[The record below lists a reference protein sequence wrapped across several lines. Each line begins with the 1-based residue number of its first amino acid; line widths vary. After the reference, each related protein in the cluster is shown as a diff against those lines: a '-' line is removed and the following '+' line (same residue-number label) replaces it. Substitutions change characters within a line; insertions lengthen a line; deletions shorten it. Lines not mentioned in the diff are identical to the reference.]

1 MEFLTNTNF
10 EFINKRKTAAMIS
23 AAVILIGLFSILF
36 HKGLNYSIDFR
47 GGSLLELRF
56 DEPIPVDEL
65 RASVAKTDVGT
76 FEIQEFGA
84 PNEVLIRVEKSDA
97 SGDLGPKILGRF
109 SEDFPGNGAEL
120 RREETVGPRIGKE
133 LRGQAF
139 LAIVFSI
146 IGILIYIS
154 WRFEFRFAVA
164 AVVALVHDV
173 LVTLGFFSL
182 TDREISLAV
191 IAAFLTIVGYSL
203 NDTIVVFDRIREDLR
218 TGGRKA
224 YDRVLNGAI
233 NRTLSRTILT
243 SMTTLAV
250 VIFLIA
256 AGGPV
261 IRDFSIALLVGVVVG
276 TYSSMFIA
284 APVLVAWQ
292 NWMTQRAKQKK
303 AA

>member
-1 MEFLTNTNF
+1 MEFLTNANF
-10 EFINKRKTAAMIS
+10 EFINRRRPAYMIS
-23 AAVILIGLFSILF
+23 AVVILIGLFSILF

-56 DEPIPVDEL
+56 DEAIPVDEL
-65 RASVAKTDVGT
+65 RTAIASTDVGT
-76 FEIQEFGA
+76 FEVQEFGE
-84 PNEVLIRVEKSDA
+84 PTEILIRVEESDA
-97 SGDLGPKILGRF
+97 SGDLGPKIVGRLQQ
-109 SEDFPGNGAEL
+109 DYPGNNIEL

-139 LAIVFSI
+139 LAIIFSI

-218 TGGRKA
+218 TGSRKA

-243 SMTTLAV
+243 SLTTLAV
-250 VIFLIA
+250 VMCLIL
-256 AGGPV
+256 AGGQV
-261 IRDFSIALLVGVVVG
+261 IRDFAIALLVGVLIG
-276 TYSSMFIA
+276 TYSSQFIA
-284 APVLVAWQ
+284 SPILVEWQ
-292 NWMTQRAKQKK
+292 NWMQKKAKQKK

>member
-10 EFINKRKTAAMIS
+10 EFINRRRGAYMIS
-23 AAVILIGLFSILF
+23 AVVILIGLVSILF

-47 GGSLLELRF
+47 GGSLLEVRF
-56 DEPIPVDEL
+56 DQAIPIEDL
-65 RASVAKTDVGT
+65 RASVANTDVGT

-84 PNEVLIRVEKSDA
+84 PNEILIRVEKSDA
-97 SGDLGPKILGRF
+97 SGDLGPKILDRF
-109 SEDFPGNGAEL
+109 QQDFSGNSAEL

-164 AVVALVHDV
+164 AVIALLHDI

-191 IAAFLTIVGYSL
+191 IASFLTIVGYSL

-218 TGGRKA
+218 TGSRKA

-250 VIFLIA
+250 VIFLIV

-261 IRDFSIALLVGVVVG
+261 IRDFSIALLVGVIVG

-284 APVLVAWQ
+284 SPILVEWQ
-292 NWMTQRAKQKK
+292 NWLQRRAKHKK

>member
-1 MEFLTNTNF
+1 
-10 EFINKRKTAAMIS
+10 MIS
-23 AAVILIGLFSILF
+23 AVVILIGLFSILF

-56 DEPIPVDEL
+56 DQAIPVDEL
-65 RASVAKTDVGT
+65 RAAIATADVGT
-76 FEIQEFGA
+76 FEVQEFGE
-84 PNEVLIRVEKSDA
+84 PTEILIRVEESDA
-97 SGDLGPKILGRF
+97 SGDLGPKIVGRLQQ
-109 SEDFPGNGAEL
+109 DYPGNNIEL

-146 IGILIYIS
+146 LGILIYIS

-164 AVVALVHDV
+164 AVIALLHDV
-173 LVTLGFFSL
+173 LITLGFFSL
-182 TDREISLAV
+182 TNREISLAV

-218 TGGRKA
+218 TGSRKA

-243 SMTTLAV
+243 SLTTLSV
-250 VIFLIA
+250 VICLIV
-256 AGGPV
+256 AGGQV
-261 IRDFSIALLVGVVVG
+261 IRDFAIALLVGVVVG
-276 TYSSMFIA
+276 TYSSQFIA
-284 APVLVAWQ
+284 SPILVEWQ
-292 NWMTQRAKQKK
+292 DWMLKRAKQKK